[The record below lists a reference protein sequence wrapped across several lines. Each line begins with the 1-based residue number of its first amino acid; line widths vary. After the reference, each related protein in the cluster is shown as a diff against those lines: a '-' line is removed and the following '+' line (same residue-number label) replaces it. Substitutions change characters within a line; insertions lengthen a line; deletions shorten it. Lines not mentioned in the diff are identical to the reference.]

1 MKPVILLCGKAG
13 VGKDTLADH
22 IISKIPNSR
31 KISHSDPM
39 KELGMYTFGFTKEQ
53 MYGSSEM
60 RNKPDLR
67 FKDPLSFIDIRID
80 IDKLSNTTNTALF
93 SLSRRKS
100 CSPHKMIG
108 DFSNSLF
115 HKMHNQKAILSPRIF
130 LQEFGTEFARK
141 MDPDVWTN
149 AAINRAYSE
158 SFDLTVITDGRFRNE
173 ISNAR
178 KNGIPSVLIKSVSS
192 LTSSHQSE
200 SELDKIPDYWF
211 DNYINNY
218 KTQEHGLEIYLEQGM
233 QVVLS
238 L

>member
-31 KISHSDPM
+31 KIAHSDPM
-39 KELGMYTFGFTKEQ
+39 KELGMCTFGFTQKQ
-53 MYGSSEM
+53 MFGSSEM

-67 FKDPLSFIDIRID
+67 FADPLAFLDIRVD
-80 IDKLSNTTNTALF
+80 VDGLSNATRKALSPLARGR
-93 SLSRRKS
+93 SL
-100 CSPHKMIG
+100 HKMVS
-108 DFSNSLF
+108 DFSNNLF
-115 HKMHNQKAILSPRIF
+115 HKMHKQKAILSPRIF

-141 MDPDVWTN
+141 IDPDVWTK
-149 AAINRAYSE
+149 AIIDRAYSG

-178 KNGIPSVLIKSVSS
+178 KNGIPSILIKSSSS

-211 DNYINNY
+211 DRIQTNY
-218 KTQEHGLEIYLEQGM
+218 KTHDGLEIYLEQGM
-233 QVVLS
+233 QLVFS